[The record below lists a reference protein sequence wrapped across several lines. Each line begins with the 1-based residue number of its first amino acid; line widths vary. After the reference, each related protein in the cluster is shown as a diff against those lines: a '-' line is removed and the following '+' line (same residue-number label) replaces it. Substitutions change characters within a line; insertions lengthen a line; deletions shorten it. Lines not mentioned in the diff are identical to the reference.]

1 MSFIIFY
8 DTTQYDV
15 ANHVLPSF
23 GESCIIIIIIIIII
37 ILIII
42 IIILRF
48 VKCRTQSYRGAKGGV
63 SLSQAA

>member
-1 MSFIIFY
+1 
-8 DTTQYDV
+8 
-15 ANHVLPSF
+15 VLPSF